1 MPAGTALSCDAV
13 KRIYIDADG
22 FKPDQWGKVVKQ
34 CETKGKECFLTLPHI
49 FRTHAMKFSL
59 KQENLEMQVY
69 RCSDPHLEEVPWL
82 KEENI
87 HIPFALDASVYAW
100 NREAV
105 HTLKKMGPEF
115 ITMPWELNSRELKA
129 VATACEKE
137 DMADEMII
145 MGMLL

>member
-1 MPAGTALSCDAV
+1 
-13 KRIYIDADG
+13 
-22 FKPDQWGKVVKQ
+22 
-34 CETKGKECFLTLPHI
+34 
-49 FRTHAMKFSL
+49 MKFSL
-59 KQENLEMQVY
+59 KQEKSGKCRFY
-69 RCSDPHLEEVPWL
+69 RCSDPHFGGGFLV
-82 KEENI
+82 KGRNI

-137 DMADEMII
+137 DMQMK
-145 MGMLL
+145 